1 MHSLAPSD
9 PDLNPVRSEFGDVSD
24 SILGRILN
32 YKQHHRAAQ
41 LFAVSDYDIITELH
55 PALSKIKAIV
65 SQDDYCHSVQDQ
77 SVVELVLS
85 RITAAIRETNCIET
99 YAPSLIDLFET
110 CLLNAK
116 TQKRHQNAHEKLA
129 GELMSTLFL
138 YHSKQSVMTVTIPST
153 IEALDSKNVELVRNA
168 TSYLSLGAVHNGR
181 ILAQYAVRIISKVL
195 KGNHPLVRV
204 LPQIYPENKEPFH
217 AHLSQL
223 LELLYNVNTDQSE
236 QLSLLQLISM
246 IAGFKPDL
254 IVPHLSEF
262 DDFLLNP
269 NTCSSALVIFVSLI
283 SCGRVGCITGQ
294 LVPLRRAVQQHG
306 ISQHNLLTIA
316 KILSVVARSNQQ
328 MASVAT
334 QDVISIMGKL
344 SASNLP
350 TVFKELEE
358 IAKVYPSAV
367 SASTAQMR
375 EFVNSNPSLLSV
387 YSRIQTST
395 ANLMKEEECKSMTSS
410 YHHITPPPFLL
421 PNDPAPMR
429 DRVSVVTLQDEN
441 VQNLDRNTQ
450 TLAET
455 YRQRNSGT
463 SLRKSQNSMTGS
475 HYQPEDGNKDYE
487 SMSKSATL
495 PPTLLPRLPDN
506 IYDGIR
512 IREDGRVRPLSH
524 YMRPRG
530 QITDAKTTTTFPVLD
545 KRGHLSGSSV
555 RMVDE
560 HQRAHRACSSETF
573 VKKQDEGNTLTREER
588 GDVVKKF
595 VEHRRSKIK
604 RYVNELTYQYPIPIK
619 CTVEG
624 VKGSK
629 TRMRVHFSCQL
640 MGPHCLFDNFEQ
652 LFVFKTKYPAIWLHL
667 MFLQVQ
673 VAHIYHTNQVLD
685 QESAE
690 FKTLQNCWECLSKN
704 VTNLKPFVTLVTSA
718 FPGHKEQ
725 SQMLKELQESRFFD
739 SFVYIASEHK
749 WACFSC
755 AHPDKTRTLL
765 KARDPRIPILEG
777 QLKEKKGKWKLFN
790 RWHTKYFTLSSAALI
805 ISNEN
810 QKRLPYASPSIDLCK
825 IKSVRSLTRGK
836 KARKSLP
843 RAFEVLTED
852 DHSFVLKAKNQNK
865 AEEWFHSIQIA
876 VAQAQKTSR

>member
-9 PDLNPVRSEFGDVSD
+9 PELNPIRPDFSDVND
-24 SILGRILN
+24 SILGRMLT
-32 YKQHHRAAQ
+32 YKQHHRTDQ

-55 PALSKIKAIV
+55 PALSKIKQIV
-65 SQDDYCHSVQDQ
+65 SQDEYSQSLQDQ

-99 YAPSLIDLFET
+99 YAPALIDLFET
-110 CLLNAK
+110 CLAK
-116 TQKRHQNAHEKLA
+116 AKGQKRNQNAHEKLA

-181 ILAQYAVRIISKVL
+181 ILAQYAVQLITKVL
-195 KGNHPLVRV
+195 KGNLPLVRV

-223 LELLYNVNTDQSE
+223 LALLYDPRTDQSE
-236 QLSLLQLISM
+236 KLSILQLISM

-269 NTCSSALVIFVSLI
+269 HTCSSTLVIFASLI
-283 SCGRVGCITGQ
+283 SCGRVGCLTGQ
-294 LVPLRRAVQQHG
+294 LVPLRRAVQQQG
-306 ISQHNLLTIA
+306 VSQHNLLTIV
-316 KILSVVARSNQQ
+316 KILSVIARSNQQ
-328 MASVAT
+328 MATVAT
-334 QDVISIMGKL
+334 QDILAVMPKL
-344 SASNLP
+344 TANNLP
-350 TVFKELEE
+350 AVFKELEE
-358 IAKVYPSAV
+358 ISNVYPSAV
-367 SASTAQMR
+367 FSSTHQMR
-375 EFVNSNPSLLSV
+375 DFVNSNPSLLSV

-395 ANLMKEEECKSMTSS
+395 ANCLKDDDSRSMSS
-410 YHHITPPPFLL
+410 SHRHLTPPSLIL
-421 PNDPAPMR
+421 PNDPAPLN
-429 DRVSVVTLQDEN
+429 DRLSLVTLRDEN

-450 TLAET
+450 NLAEI
-455 YRQRNSGT
+455 YRQRSSGT

-475 HYQPEDGNKDYE
+475 HYPEDGLKDYDV
-487 SMSKSATL
+487 MSKSATL
-495 PPTLLPRLPDN
+495 PPSLLPRIPSH

-512 IREDGRVRPLSH
+512 IREDGRVRPIS
-524 YMRPRG
+524 YYFKPRG
-530 QITDAKTTTTFPVLD
+530 QITDPKSTTTFPVLD
-545 KRGHLSGSSV
+545 KNRGHLSGSSI
-555 RMVDE
+555 RMIDE
-560 HQRAHRACSSETF
+560 HQRGHRAQSN
-573 VKKQDEGNTLTREER
+573 EGKRQENSNTLSREER

-604 RYVNELTYQYPIPIK
+604 RYVNELTCQYPIPVK

-629 TRMRVHFSCQL
+629 TRMKVHFSCQL
-640 MGPHCLFDNFEQ
+640 MGPHCLFDNFDH
-652 LFVFKTKYPAIWLHL
+652 LFVFKTKFPEIWLHL

-673 VAHIYHTNQVLD
+673 VSHIFHTNQVLD
-685 QESAE
+685 QDSPE
-690 FKTLQNCWECLSKN
+690 FKTLQNCWDCLSKN
-704 VTNLKPFVTLVTSA
+704 VTNSRAFVTLVTSA
-718 FPGHKEQ
+718 FPGVKEQ
-725 SQMLKELQESRFFD
+725 SQMLKELQDSHFFD
-739 SFVYIASEHK
+739 SFVYIAGENK

-755 AHPDKTRTLL
+755 AHPDRTKSLL
-765 KARDPRIPILEG
+765 KTRDPRIPILEG
-777 QLKEKKGKWKLFN
+777 QLKEKKGKWRLFH

-805 ISNEN
+805 ISTEN
-810 QKRLPYASPSIDLCK
+810 QNRLPYASPSIDLCK
-825 IKSVRSLTRGK
+825 IKSVRSLNRGK
-836 KARKSLP
+836 KTRKSLP
-843 RAFEVLTED
+843 RAFEVRTQD
-852 DHSFVLKAKNQNK
+852 DHSFVLKANNQNN